1 MNVAQLTFQSE
12 IRRNRDEQIKE
23 LEETLSKETERTND
37 LKSKLTDSRNT
48 VSQME
53 VNVTESQ
60 AETKCLKEELNHNR
74 NEKER
79 LACQLADISG
89 SAIASAQ
96 SLTSKNE
103 SLQKMVSTFKI
114 NY

>member
-103 SLQKMVSTFKI
+103 SLQKW
-114 NY
+114 